1 MRWNAI
7 PITCRKFFRVTLDPI
22 DCLPI
27 AMFHPQTT
35 HIAIIGAGPAGAATA
50 LALSTHA
57 PELRISLIEASDY
70 RQMRFGETLHPAARL
85 LLQRLQLWD
94 AFLAENHA
102 PSHGIIS
109 IWGQDAPTH
118 NDFFTSLLGLGFHL
132 DRCRF
137 DAWMMTVAEQRGV
150 RIMRQ
155 NRLTGAMRT
164 DTGWRLQ
171 LIDADNRRIAL
182 DADFVVD
189 AGGRRAPFARLV
201 GARRVLYDRLI
212 GAFLLFEDK
221 QDTAI
226 DSRTLIEASADG
238 WWYGARLP
246 GGRIAAACM
255 TDVDITRR
263 LSLAHRGAWLT
274 AAMQAQHLSRWL
286 GGAQPTGTPIL
297 CPAQAGRLDVCTG
310 WHWLAVGDA
319 AVSFDP
325 LSGQGLV
332 QALRGGISAAYA
344 IADSLMQQP
353 AASVRYAA
361 GIDAEVCAFLS
372 ARDHY
377 YALEQRWPDQHFW
390 RRRQQ
395 RVELSPQQLLQ
406 AAPEAD
412 SHPASLLYLSQAQR
426 RRVLDLCLRQRTAHE
441 IVHNLC
447 VETKLP
453 ARHWLLVLQ
462 YLIKIGAL
470 ILMPHPR
477 SLSDFPSANLIK

>member
-1 MRWNAI
+1 M
-7 PITCRKFFRVTLDPI
+7 PYKP
-22 DCLPI
+22 
-27 AMFHPQTT
+27 
-35 HIAIIGAGPAGAATA
+35 HIAIIGAGPAGATTA
-50 LALSTHA
+50 LALRAHA

-102 PSHGIIS
+102 LSHGIIS
-109 IWGQDAPTH
+109 IWGQDAPAN

-137 DAWMMTVAEQRGV
+137 DAWMAAVAEQRGV

-155 NRLTGAMRT
+155 NRLIGAMRT

-171 LIDADNRRIAL
+171 LTDADNRRIAL

-189 AGGRRAPFARLV
+189 AGGRRAPFARLA
-201 GARRVLYDRLI
+201 GARRVHYDRLI
-212 GAFLLFEDK
+212 GAFMLFEDK
-221 QDTAI
+221 QDIPA

-246 GGRIAAACM
+246 SGRIAAACM

-263 LSLAHRGAWLT
+263 LSLARRDAWLT
-274 AAMQAQHLSRWL
+274 AALQAQHLSRWL
-286 GGAQPTGTPIL
+286 GAARPTGTPIL
-297 CPAQAGRLDVCTG
+297 CSAQAGRLDVCTG
-310 WHWLAVGDA
+310 WRWLAVGDA

-344 IADSLMQQP
+344 IADSLTQQQ
-353 AASVRYAA
+353 AASARYAA
-361 GIDAEVCAFLS
+361 GIDAEVRAFLS

-377 YALEQRWPDQHFW
+377 YALEQRWPEERFW

-395 RVELSPQQLLQ
+395 RIVLSPQQLLQ
-406 AAPEAD
+406 TAPETD
-412 SHPASLLYLSQAQR
+412 SHPASPLYLSQAQR
-426 RRVLDLCLRQRTAHE
+426 RRVQDLCLRPRAAHE
-441 IVHNLC
+441 VVHSLC
-447 VETKLP
+447 EETKLP
-453 ARHWLLVLQ
+453 ERHWLLALQ

-470 ILMPHPR
+470 ILIPP
-477 SLSDFPSANLIK
+477 I